1 MNLFNGLILIVISI
15 IIGGVTLP
23 LVKRLVK
30 LSSKTVFIGLAGVI
44 IGLIIGAL
52 LSFPLSRIPG
62 YYGDWL
68 PIIVLVI
75 AVFASVF
82 LMLHEKN
89 VIIESLSFI
98 GHAVSLVKPSAHS
111 VTSNEILV
119 DTSVLIDGRFLDIV
133 KSGFICGKVVV
144 PKFVLEELQ
153 LIADKGDKLKRER
166 GRKGLETLDTL
177 KNKFKIK
184 VEVTEENVE
193 HLKNV
198 DAKLVDIAKKRGA
211 SIMTID
217 YNLNKVAKIH
227 GVKVLNINE
236 LSNAVRPVFIP
247 GDEIRIK
254 LVQEGKERGQ
264 GVGYLSDGTM
274 IVVEGGDKMIGKEID
289 AEVTRIFQTIA
300 GKMIFAQPIQV
311 NKQETKNNK
320 QKWNNK

>member
-1 MNLFNGLILIVISI
+1 
-15 IIGGVTLP
+15 
-23 LVKRLVK
+23 
-30 LSSKTVFIGLAGVI
+30 
-44 IGLIIGAL
+44 
-52 LSFPLSRIPG
+52 
-62 YYGDWL
+62 
-68 PIIVLVI
+68 
-75 AVFASVF
+75 
-82 LMLHEKN
+82 
-89 VIIESLSFI
+89 
-98 GHAVSLVKPSAHS
+98 
-111 VTSNEILV
+111 
-119 DTSVLIDGRFLDIV
+119 
-133 KSGFICGKVVV
+133 
-144 PKFVLEELQ
+144 
-153 LIADKGDKLKRER
+153 
-166 GRKGLETLDTL
+166 
-177 KNKFKIK
+177 
-184 VEVTEENVE
+184 
-193 HLKNV
+193 
-198 DAKLVDIAKKRGA
+198 VDIAKKRGA

>member
-1 MNLFNGLILIVISI
+1 
-15 IIGGVTLP
+15 
-23 LVKRLVK
+23 
-30 LSSKTVFIGLAGVI
+30 
-44 IGLIIGAL
+44 
-52 LSFPLSRIPG
+52 
-62 YYGDWL
+62 
-68 PIIVLVI
+68 
-75 AVFASVF
+75 
-82 LMLHEKN
+82 
-89 VIIESLSFI
+89 
-98 GHAVSLVKPSAHS
+98 
-111 VTSNEILV
+111 
-119 DTSVLIDGRFLDIV
+119 
-133 KSGFICGKVVV
+133 
-144 PKFVLEELQ
+144 
-153 LIADKGDKLKRER
+153 
-166 GRKGLETLDTL
+166 
-177 KNKFKIK
+177 
-184 VEVTEENVE
+184 
-193 HLKNV
+193 
-198 DAKLVDIAKKRGA
+198 
-211 SIMTID
+211 MTID